1 MKVSIVG
8 LDLAKSIF
16 HVVCFDE
23 RFKEQRKRILCR
35 NQVLLFNGKRSLLL
49 IINQKRLWSKQR

>member
-23 RFKEQRKRILCR
+23 RFKEQRKRMLRR
-35 NQVLLFNGKRSLLL
+35 NQVLLFFVNT
-49 IINQKRLWSKQR
+49 SKLVTSQT